1 MRWASRSRS
10 CSPRSITIRSKRS
23 GAWTSSSPRPR
34 RRTMKRANCCASS
47 TSPSRPK
54 QKRRPRKRRLENLSH
69 GETEFREQERASQ
82 EARRET
88 AAKRAKL
95 KAIAN
100 DTSVD
105 ETERLIARLKLAEL
119 PRNGNPT
126 RVRNRCEL
134 TGRSRAYY
142 RKFRLS
148 RIMLR
153 ELANKGLIPGVIKSS
168 W

>member
-1 MRWASRSRS
+1 MAKLS
-10 CSPRSITIRSKRS
+10 SINKNE
-23 GAWTSSSPRPR
+23 R
-34 RRTMKRANCCASS
+34 RK
-47 TSPSRPK
+47 K
-54 QKRRPRKRRLENLSH
+54 LVQKH
-69 GETEFREQERASQ
+69 
-82 EARRET
+82 
-88 AAKRAKL
+88 AAKYVKL
-95 KAIAN
+95 RAIA
-100 DTSVD
+100 DD
-105 ETERLIARLKLAEL
+105 ESRDDTERLIARLKMAEV

>member
-1 MRWASRSRS
+1 MAKLS
-10 CSPRSITIRSKRS
+10 SINKNE
-23 GAWTSSSPRPR
+23 R
-34 RRTMKRANCCASS
+34 RKKLVAQN
-47 TSPSRPK
+47 
-54 QKRRPRKRRLENLSH
+54 
-69 GETEFREQERASQ
+69 
-82 EARRET
+82 
-88 AAKRAKL
+88 AAKYAKL
-95 KAIAN
+95 KAIAV
-100 DTSVD
+100 DESKD
-105 ETERLIARLKLAEL
+105 ETERLIARLKMAEL

>member
-1 MRWASRSRS
+1 MAKLS
-10 CSPRSITIRSKRS
+10 SINKNERRKAMTKRY
-23 GAWTSSSPRPR
+23 
-34 RRTMKRANCCASS
+34 
-47 TSPSRPK
+47 
-54 QKRRPRKRRLENLSH
+54 
-69 GETEFREQERASQ
+69 
-82 EARRET
+82 
-88 AAKRAKL
+88 AAKYAKL
-95 KAIAN
+95 KAIA
-100 DTSVD
+100 DD
-105 ETERLIARLKLAEL
+105 ETVEDSERWIARLKMAEL

-153 ELANKGLIPGVIKSS
+153 DLANKGLIPGVTKSS